1 MKKVLFAIA
10 AVALFAACGGNSNN
24 SGENT
29 EDSMTYDQVKQQIDS
44 TTLANSEGVETTYEE
59 WQDGG
64 EIVWD
69 N

>member
-1 MKKVLFAIA
+1 MKKVLFALA

-24 SGENT
+24 SDENT
-29 EDSMTYDQVKQQIDS
+29 EDTMTYEQVKQQIDS
-44 TTLANSEGVETTYEE
+44 TVDENAPEIIQEE

-69 N
+69 D

>member
-1 MKKVLFAIA
+1 MKKVFFALA

-24 SGENT
+24 SDENT
-29 EDSMTYDQVKQQIDS
+29 EDTMTYEQVKQQDDS
-44 TTLANSEGVETTYEE
+44 ITAANADVNMEKEE

>member
-1 MKKVLFAIA
+1 MKKIFFALATI
-10 AVALFAACGGNSNN
+10 ALFAACGGNTN
-24 SGENT
+24 NT
-29 EDSMTYDQVKQQIDS
+29 ENEDDVTYEQVKQKIDS
-44 TTLANSEGVETTYEE
+44 TDAANAPAIEQEE

>member
-1 MKKVLFAIA
+1 MKKVLFALA

-24 SGENT
+24 SDENT
-29 EDSMTYDQVKQQIDS
+29 EDTMTYEQVKQQIDS
-44 TTLANSEGVETTYEE
+44 TVDENAPEIIQEE

>member
-24 SGENT
+24 SGEN
-29 EDSMTYDQVKQQIDS
+29 EDSLTYDQVKQQIDS